1 VCPPSFFNIKIG
13 KELIIDIH
21 VHPFFHENEILNEM
35 KQAGVDYA
43 VLLAVDVD
51 PLDVEK
57 PEIKS
62 KLRKRHLTSLFG
74 PRNLRFTSIED
85 EIKRFFQE
93 LINYY
98 PELKSSNEEITDLV
112 RRNPDKFIGFGSVN
126 PNKDEDYVET
136 KLKEISTLGLKG
148 IKMLPTLQ
156 LFSPLENKNFERICE
171 YCEKNK
177 KILLY
182 HTGCDP
188 GPWEI
193 PELSEDAN
201 PKYLEPILES
211 YSPVIILAHA
221 GSYSAYKPGIWFDE
235 AVELGKKF
243 ENVYFDSSAVSSFVY
258 TEKILE
264 KISDEVGLDKL
275 LYGSDFPVVWGSD
288 MKYEV
293 NVIKNCNYLTEDEK
307 EKILG
312 LNAAKILN
320 LERAG

>member
-1 VCPPSFFNIKIG
+1 MKLG
-13 KELIIDIH
+13 KNLIIDIH

-35 KQAGVDYA
+35 KEAGVDYA

-62 KLRKRHLTSLFG
+62 KLRKRHLESLLG
-74 PRNLRFTSIED
+74 SRALRFTSIED

-98 PELKSSNEEITDLV
+98 PELKSSNEEIADLV
-112 RRNPDKFIGFGSVN
+112 KRNSDRFIGFGSVN

-136 KLKEISTLGLKG
+136 KLKEISTFGLKG

-156 LFSPLENKNFERICE
+156 FFSPIENRNFERVCE

-177 KILLY
+177 KVLLY

-193 PELSEDAN
+193 PEISEDAN
-201 PKYLEPILES
+201 PKYLKPILES
-211 YSPVIILAHA
+211 YNPVIILAHA
-221 GSYSAYKPGIWFDE
+221 GSYSAYRPGIWFEE
-235 AVELGKKF
+235 AFELGKKF
-243 ENVYFDSSAVSSFVY
+243 DNVYFDSSAVSTFIY
-258 TEKILE
+258 AEKNLK
-264 KISDEVGLDKL
+264 KIREEMGLDRL
-275 LYGSDFPVVWGSD
+275 LYGSDFPVVWGST
-288 MKYEV
+288 MRYEV
-293 NVIKNCNYLTEDEK
+293 NVIKSCNYLTEDEK

-320 LERAG
+320 LKLVSRD

>member
-1 VCPPSFFNIKIG
+1 
-13 KELIIDIH
+13 LIIDIH
-21 VHPFFHENEILNEM
+21 VHPFFHENETLNEM
-35 KQAGVDYA
+35 KEAGVDYA

-62 KLRKRHLTSLFG
+62 KLRKRHLESLLG
-74 PRNLRFTSIED
+74 SRALRFTSIED

-98 PELKSSNEEITDLV
+98 PELKSSNEEIADLV
-112 RRNPDKFIGFGSVN
+112 KRNPDKFVGFGSVN
-126 PNKDEDYVET
+126 PNKDEDYVGA
-136 KLKEISTLGLKG
+136 KLREISTLGLKG

-156 LFSPLENKNFERICE
+156 LFSPVENKNFERICE

-177 KILLY
+177 KVLLY

-193 PELSEDAN
+193 PEISEDAN
-201 PKYLEPILES
+201 PKYLKPVLES
-211 YSPVIILAHA
+211 YNPVIILAHA
-221 GSYSAYKPGIWFDE
+221 GSYSAYRPGIWFEE
-235 AVELGKKF
+235 AFELGKKF
-243 ENVYFDSSAVSSFVY
+243 DNVYFDSSAVSTFIY
-258 TEKILE
+258 REKTLKRIRE
-264 KISDEVGLDKL
+264 EVGLDRL
-275 LYGSDFPVVWGSD
+275 LYGSDFPVVWGST
-288 MKYEV
+288 MRYEV
-293 NVIKNCNYLTEDEK
+293 NVIKSCNYLTEDEK

-320 LERAG
+320 LKLVSRD

>member
-1 VCPPSFFNIKIG
+1 M
-13 KELIIDIH
+13 IIDIH
-21 VHPFFHENEILNEM
+21 VHPFFHETKIVNEM
-35 KQAGVDYA
+35 KRAGVDCA

-62 KLRKRHLTSLFG
+62 KLRKRHLESFFG
-74 PRNLRFTSIED
+74 SRALRFTSIED
-85 EIKRFFQE
+85 EVKRFFQE
-93 LINYY
+93 LVNYY
-98 PELKSSNEEITDLV
+98 PELKSSNQEIADLV
-112 RRNPDKFIGFGSVN
+112 TKNPDKFIGFGSVN
-126 PNKDEDYVET
+126 PNKDEDHVEA

-156 LFSPLENKNFERICE
+156 LFSPIENKNFEEICE

-177 KILLY
+177 KVLLY

-201 PKYLEPILES
+201 PKYLKPILES
-211 YSPVIILAHA
+211 YNPVIVLAHA

-235 AVELGKKF
+235 AFELGKRF
-243 ENVYFDSSAVSSFVY
+243 ENVYFDSSAVSSFIY
-258 TEKILE
+258 TEKILKKMKE
-264 KISDEVGLDKL
+264 EVGLDRL
-275 LYGSDFPVVWGSD
+275 LYGSDFPVVWGSN

-293 NVIKNCNYLTEDEK
+293 DVIKNCNHLTRDEK
-307 EKILG
+307 ENILG
-312 LNAAKILN
+312 LNAARILN

>member
-1 VCPPSFFNIKIG
+1 
-13 KELIIDIH
+13 LIIDIH

-35 KQAGVDYA
+35 KEAGVDYA

-62 KLRKRHLTSLFG
+62 KLRKRHLESLLG
-74 PRNLRFTSIED
+74 SRALRFTSIED

-98 PELKSSNEEITDLV
+98 PELKSSNEEIADLV
-112 RRNPDKFIGFGSVN
+112 KRNPDKFVGFGSVN
-126 PNKDEDYVET
+126 PNKDEDYVGA
-136 KLKEISTLGLKG
+136 KLREISTLGLKG

-156 LFSPLENKNFERICE
+156 LFSPVENKNFERICE

-177 KILLY
+177 KVLLY

-193 PELSEDAN
+193 PEISEDAN
-201 PKYLEPILES
+201 PKYLKPVLES
-211 YSPVIILAHA
+211 YNPVIILAHA
-221 GSYSAYKPGIWFDE
+221 GSYSAYRPGIWFEE
-235 AVELGKKF
+235 AFELGKKF
-243 ENVYFDSSAVSSFVY
+243 DNVYFDSSAVSTFIY
-258 TEKILE
+258 REKTLKRIRE
-264 KISDEVGLDKL
+264 EVGLDRL
-275 LYGSDFPVVWGSD
+275 LYGSDFPVVWGST
-288 MKYEV
+288 MRYEV
-293 NVIKNCNYLTEDEK
+293 NVIKSCNYLTEDEK

-320 LERAG
+320 LKLVSRD